1 VFYIDSLILGATEWS
16 CQKFQVLTGRTNVW
30 LAMQLTN
37 VSIII
42 YFVWAALYF
51 WNTDS
56 TVRTFV
62 GVFCGGLLY
71 ALTQTIFKVSIE
83 DYENSAYRRVAKGLR
98 NPRRLRDAPLRMSFL
113 MLAVVA
119 WLMLGFLVSYPVLFV
134 YVKLR
139 VHLLVLSYLLIML
152 TLLLLYLLACDP
164 LPPCTG
170 KVKEWL
176 YAAVRTRAT
185 ASEPS
190 TAERRAGAADSRFAA
205 LPASLRLAGRSVY
218 DARTSARNPSGAMMS
233 PAPSP
238 TAACDTAAAVR
249 SNRNPA

>member
-1 VFYIDSLILGATEWS
+1 VFYIDSLILNATEWS

-37 VSIII
+37 VSIIV
-42 YFVWAALYF
+42 YFVWAGLYF

-119 WLMLGFLVSYPVLFV
+119 WLMLGFLLSYPVLFV

-164 LPPCTG
+164 LPPCAG
-170 KVKEWL
+170 KVTEWL
-176 YAAVRTRAT
+176 YAAVRTRGTAT
-185 ASEPS
+185 EPS
-190 TAERRAGAADSRFAA
+190 PAERRARADSRRPG
-205 LPASLRLAGRSVY
+205 LPASLRLAGRSAY
-218 DARTSARNPSGAMMS
+218 EATTSARKTSGAMMS
-233 PAPSP
+233 EAPSP
-238 TAACDTAAAVR
+238 TAARDTAAAVR
-249 SNRNPA
+249 SNTNPA